1 MVADERKMRADV
13 EEELKE
19 LRKEKEALQSA
30 MLIIEGENCNYRSVN
45 ASTASPSHFQS
56 IKTVIPGSG
65 FSHSRSSS
73 RAAIKSRPPSLELAS
88 TFPLPPSPA
97 PDITVFSPWYEDL
110 AEEDDADKRKEA
122 LMPPIVLSPEEEQT
136 PRLRIGV
143 PGSTDD
149 VFLEAS
155 PWADIPSKS
164 APSS

>member
-1 MVADERKMRADV
+1 MVSDERKMRAEI

-30 MLIIEGENCNYRSVN
+30 MRVIEGENSNLRSLD
-45 ASTASPSHFQS
+45 ASTASPPNIQP
-56 IKTVIPGSG
+56 IQTVLRSG

-88 TFPLPPSPA
+88 NYPLPPSPA
-97 PDITVFSPWYEDL
+97 PDTTGFSPWYEDL
-110 AEEDDADKRKEA
+110 AQEENADMGIA
-122 LMPPIVLSPEEEQT
+122 TVLSPEEESQQT

-143 PGSTDD
+143 PGPIDSLF
-149 VFLEAS
+149 VEAS
-155 PWADIPSKS
+155 PWADVLSKF